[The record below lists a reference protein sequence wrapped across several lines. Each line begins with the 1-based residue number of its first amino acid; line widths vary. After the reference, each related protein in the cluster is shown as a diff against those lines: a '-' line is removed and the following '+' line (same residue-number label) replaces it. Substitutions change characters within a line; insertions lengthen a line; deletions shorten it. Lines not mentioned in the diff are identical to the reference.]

1 MLIHWI
7 WFATRTG
14 MGDKT
19 KAVLLSHF
27 EDPEAIYFAP
37 ELEFERFGELSGSA
51 VESMMDKDLT
61 ECEQILAQC
70 QEKVLKRVA
79 RVVSLQKVLHAFFIA
94 TQ

>member
-27 EDPEAIYFAP
+27 EDPEAVYFAAEP
-37 ELEFERFGELSGSA
+37 EFE
-51 VESMMDKDLT
+51 
-61 ECEQILAQC
+61 
-70 QEKVLKRVA
+70 
-79 RVVSLQKVLHAFFIA
+79 
-94 TQ
+94 